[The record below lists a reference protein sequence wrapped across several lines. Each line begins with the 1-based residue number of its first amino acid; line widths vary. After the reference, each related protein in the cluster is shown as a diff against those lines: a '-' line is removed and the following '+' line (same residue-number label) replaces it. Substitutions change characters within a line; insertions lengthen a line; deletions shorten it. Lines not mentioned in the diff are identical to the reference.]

1 VLRYPLTGER
11 QQAVMQ
17 EALALLPDPQEPV
30 CPVALALS
38 TWLGRVYELQRTVGY
53 IGVPGEPA
61 LAALKDPDAPTPTV
75 LYREDW
81 LLHRAG
87 LDRAP
92 KREAAFRI
100 DSLPNEL

>member
-1 VLRYPLTGER
+1 MSFSARWGASAYPAKPT
-11 QQAVMQ
+11 
-17 EALALLPDPQEPV
+17 
-30 CPVALALS
+30 
-38 TWLGRVYELQRTVGY
+38 
-53 IGVPGEPA
+53 

-92 KREAAFRI
+92 KRGIRAF
-100 DSLPNEL
+100 